1 MAPQLPTQ
9 LINLIM
15 RSHVEEDND
24 FTIRFRVLFNGEDKT
39 TIIALLSAA
48 TRLLCGWQ
56 DYFTPYSTVIAQI
69 IQHDFGMFKPVRKLW
84 QNACTHTIACS

>member
-15 RSHVEEDND
+15 RSDVEQDND

-39 TIIALLSAA
+39 TIIATRTGLKTLKLAA
-48 TRLLCGWQ
+48 QFVG
-56 DYFTPYSTVIAQI
+56 A
-69 IQHDFGMFKPVRKLW
+69 
-84 QNACTHTIACS
+84 